1 MADPGS
7 GERVILHVD
16 MDAFFASVELRR
28 HPELRGQPV
37 AVGGSG
43 DRGVIAAASY
53 EARVFGVH
61 SAMASVRAKRMCPQ
75 LVILPGDHAHY
86 GEVSSRIM
94 SLFRDVTPLVEPLS
108 LDEAFLDVSGTRR
121 SQGPPESVA
130 ALVRERLLDQEGLA
144 CAVGVAPN
152 KFLAKLASGEAK
164 PRIGPTGPLPGHGV
178 LVVARGR
185 ELEFLHPLDV
195 SKLWGVGPATL
206 AKLQRFGV
214 RTVGDLAALPIEAV
228 TGALGRSSGAHLHAL
243 ANGIDDRPV
252 VVDQEPKSVSHE
264 ETFASDRHT
273 VDELRGDLVRMAD
286 AVADRLR
293 RHGVRARTVQL
304 KVRYTDFTT
313 ATRSHTLPSP
323 TNRGTDLRDEA
334 WSMLAALPVERGIR
348 LLGVGGANLTRSASA
363 EQLTLGGLFD
373 DAPPDSVDDADWDAA
388 NRAVDEIRRRFG
400 TSSIVPGRLVEH
412 AGGSDATHDGTPS
425 KRSMWGPVQ
434 NGPSRSRQDTGKE
447 SGGATDGTAHGAGSV
462 WDHSV
467 SEREPGS

>member
-1 MADPGS
+1 MADPHP
-7 GERVILHVD
+7 GERAILHVD

-53 EARVFGVH
+53 EARVFGVR
-61 SAMASVRAKRMCPQ
+61 SAMASVRAKRMCPR

-86 GEVSSRIM
+86 AEVSSRIM
-94 SLFRDVTPLVEPLS
+94 ALFRDVTPLVEPLS

-121 SQGPPESVA
+121 SQGPPELVA
-130 ALVRERLLDQEGLA
+130 ARVRQRLLDQEGLA

-178 LVVARGR
+178 LVVERGR
-185 ELEFLHPLDV
+185 ELDFLHPLDV

-214 RTVGDLAALPIEAV
+214 RTVGDLAALPLKAV

-264 ETFASDRHT
+264 ETFASDRHST
-273 VDELRGDLVRMAD
+273 DELRGDLVRMAD

-313 ATRSHTLPSP
+313 ATRSHTLTAP
-323 TNRGTDLRDEA
+323 TDRGTELRDEA

-348 LLGVGGANLTRSASA
+348 LLGVGGANLTRAAAA
-363 EQLTLGGLFD
+363 EQLTFGELFD
-373 DAPPDSVDDADWDAA
+373 DAPPDAVSDADWDAA

-400 TSSIVPGRLVEH
+400 SSSIVPGRLAEHSAGVNH
-412 AGGSDATHDGTPS
+412 AGDTSGDESAGSGGTGDSAPTR
-425 KRSMWGPVQ
+425 RSMWGPV
-434 NGPSRSRQDTGKE
+434 TGE
-447 SGGATDGTAHGAGSV
+447 S
-462 WDHSV
+462 
-467 SEREPGS
+467 